1 MTCVPCVFC
10 CAQVLFADA
19 WADSITQAFG
29 HSAGVH
35 AALALHYKEVEALEA
50 QISVPLLHLLRTRLP
65 LRAPGSGSS
74 GDEADLVIDDDVPDG
89 GCFDAHEAAGEDA
102 EGSSGIT

>member
-1 MTCVPCVFC
+1 
-10 CAQVLFADA
+10 VLFADA

-50 QISVPLLHLLRTRLP
+50 QISVPLLHLLRTALP
-65 LRAPGSGSS
+65 LRLPNGPGGGSS
-74 GDEADLVIDDDVPDG
+74 GEGEEGEGEAWRSEAEAEEERG
-89 GCFDAHEAAGEDA
+89 GA
-102 EGSSGIT
+102 